1 MLTFDIAF
9 FDIQILVNPPRGNG
23 DFMFIVVLDMM
34 NKMYQ
39 PHASLVK
46 YKNTKIQKYTMQ
58 KYKQNTRI
66 NKDEVCGIRYDA
78 QNVAAT
84 CLPHKRLASAFS
96 KLNLSHFCD
105 KTPFFSIKSRI
116 SMQEE
121 ESFLSC
127 LLRREKYKRAS
138 VRLSVF
144 EMGTKTKV

>member
-23 DFMFIVVLDMM
+23 DFMFMVVLDMM
-34 NKMYQ
+34 HKMYQ

-46 YKNTKIQKYTMQ
+46 YKNTK
-58 KYKQNTRI
+58 KYKE
-66 NKDEVCGIRYDA
+66 DVCGIRYDA

-138 VRLSVF
+138 GSPHLKWAQRQRF
-144 EMGTKTKV
+144 